1 MEVALPCWLL
11 GLVVEMQTMRSPC
24 SGWAPGACPSA
35 RQLQASIPVPA
46 PFWAETRHALSTTWG
61 EKYVPV
67 LRAGSVVGTA
77 VQSTWAA
84 GSKRRPGMCPS
95 AGFAQ
100 PHRPISRCR
109 RCWSR
114 ASSGLKG
121 TAPAAKPAEDPSCC
135 QGWPMSWAVAM
146 ACAGRR
152 GAGRQGCAGTSLG
165 RRMLP
170 FSLAF
175 FFSRNDGRGTWRRGP
190 QGAGGMQ
197 VHGRVLSNTGCA
209 AGVWPGGG
217 SSINKGHFRHLLDP
231 QKQS

>member
-11 GLVVEMQTMRSPC
+11 GLVVETQTMQSPC

-46 PFWAETRHALSTTWG
+46 PFWAETRHALSNTWG
-61 EKYVPV
+61 EKYIPV
-67 LRAGSVVGTA
+67 LRAGSVVGTV

-84 GSKRRPGMCPS
+84 GSKRRPGTCPS

-121 TAPAAKPAEDPSCC
+121 TAPAAKPAKDPSCC
-135 QGWPMSWAVAM
+135 QGWPMSWAGGHGL
-146 ACAGRR
+146 CRSE
-152 GAGRQGCAGTSLG
+152 GCWKARLCSHLPWQ
-165 RRMLP
+165 RMLP

-175 FFSRNDGRGTWRRGP
+175 FFSRNDGRGTWRSSP

-197 VHGRVLSNTGCA
+197 VRSRVLSDTGCA
-209 AGVWPGGG
+209 AGVWPGGFL
-217 SSINKGHFRHLLDP
+217 N
-231 QKQS
+231 